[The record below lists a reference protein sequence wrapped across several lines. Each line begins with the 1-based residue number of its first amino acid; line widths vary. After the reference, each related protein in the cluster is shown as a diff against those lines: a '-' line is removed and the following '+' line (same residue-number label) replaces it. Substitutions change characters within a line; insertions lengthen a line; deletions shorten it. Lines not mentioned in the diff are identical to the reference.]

1 MRCTLYIEIFFINE
15 GKKLKKLLIGF
26 IQIVMLTVFTYIMG
40 KLSEFLHLNIPG
52 SILGLVILF
61 ILLQTKV
68 IRLKW
73 IEIGGNWLVAELL
86 LFFIPSAVG
95 ILQYKQLL
103 LENGSKIFAVIII
116 SSTIVMACS
125 GFLAEKMARR
135 KEKKTQHVDTYV
147 YTSHH

>member
-1 MRCTLYIEIFFINE
+1 M
-15 GKKLKKLLIGF
+15 KKLLIGF

-103 LENGSKIFAVIII
+103 RKRKIIPTCQPDGDRVII
-116 SSTIVMACS
+116 
-125 GFLAEKMARR
+125 
-135 KEKKTQHVDTYV
+135 
-147 YTSHH
+147 

>member
-1 MRCTLYIEIFFINE
+1 M
-15 GKKLKKLLIGF
+15 KKLLIGC
-26 IQIVMLTVFTYIMG
+26 IQIIILTVFTYLMG
-40 KLSEFLHLNIPG
+40 EFSVLLHLSIPG

-68 IRLKW
+68 IKLKW
-73 IEIGGNWLVAELL
+73 IEVGGNWLVAELL

-103 LENGSKIFAVIII
+103 MENGFKIFAVIVI
-116 SSTIVMACS
+116 SSTIVMVCS

-147 YTSHH
+147 YTSHR

>member
-1 MRCTLYIEIFFINE
+1 M
-15 GKKLKKLLIGF
+15 KKLLIGC
-26 IQIVMLTVFTYIMG
+26 IQIIILTVFTYIMG
-40 KLSEFLHLNIPG
+40 EFSVLLHLSIPG

-68 IRLKW
+68 IKLKW
-73 IEIGGNWLVAELL
+73 IEVGGNWLVAELL

-103 LENGSKIFAVIII
+103 MENGFKIFAVIVI
-116 SSTIVMACS
+116 SSTIVMVCS

-147 YTSHH
+147 YTSHR